1 MGVATSRVGNKV
13 GVVYFTR
20 EEERQLME
28 GVRRFGR
35 RWRHI
40 LSVYQFHH
48 SRTSVSL
55 KDKYRYVHHYDSSI
69 LFLHYIIPT
78 TNATHSWWA
87 KRAVHF
93 LHVSHMVCGAPVWVT
108 TLKKFRIRITSWA
121 RFCSPTL
128 MRQEKCTIQI
138 IVVMVWEMLY
148 KPKLPDT
155 LG

>member
-1 MGVATSRVGNKV
+1 MEEKISLVLQDKRPPVGVATSRVGNKV

-108 TLKKFRIRITSWA
+108 T
-121 RFCSPTL
+121 
-128 MRQEKCTIQI
+128 
-138 IVVMVWEMLY
+138 
-148 KPKLPDT
+148 
-155 LG
+155 